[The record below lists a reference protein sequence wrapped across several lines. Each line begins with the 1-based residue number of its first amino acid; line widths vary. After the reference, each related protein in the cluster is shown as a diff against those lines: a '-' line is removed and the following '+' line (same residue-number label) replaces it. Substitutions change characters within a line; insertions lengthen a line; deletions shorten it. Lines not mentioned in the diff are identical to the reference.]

1 MPDVRLARFPEDAAL
16 VAALFGEYAQGLG
29 INLSFQHFDDELV
42 DIAGH
47 YPCSEGGVLLAFDGG
62 QALGC
67 VAVHAC
73 AWPDIAELKRLYLR
87 PASRGLGVGRRLAE
101 AAIARAWDCGYTRI
115 RLDTLPDM
123 QAAQRLYAEL
133 GFREIQPYRHN
144 PVAGTRYLERTRR
157 P

>member
-1 MPDVRLARFPEDAAL
+1 MLGVGTVAEDDVDQDGGGGADAGRAFAQL
-16 VAALFGEYAQGLG
+16 VGRGLGVAAMAEGAAIGPAREVRELDSEPMIKSTWRSLLG
-29 INLSFQHFDDELV
+29 RV
-42 DIAGH
+42 
-47 YPCSEGGVLLAFDGG
+47 
-62 QALGC
+62 
-67 VAVHAC
+67 
-73 AWPDIAELKRLYLR
+73 W
-87 PASRGLGVGRRLAE
+87 GVGRRLAE